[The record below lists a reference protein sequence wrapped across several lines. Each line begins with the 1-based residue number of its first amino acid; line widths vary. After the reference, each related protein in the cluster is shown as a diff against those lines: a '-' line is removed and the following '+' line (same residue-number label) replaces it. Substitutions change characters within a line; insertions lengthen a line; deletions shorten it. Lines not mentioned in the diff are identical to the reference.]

1 METTEHNGV
10 VRNPTSTRTN
20 ERTETLLV
28 QIKELEE
35 QLGLAHDTIGTLNSL
50 LAFERKRNAS

>member
-1 METTEHNGV
+1 MEPSQHKDVVHNPVSG
-10 VRNPTSTRTN
+10 RTS
-20 ERTETLLV
+20 EKIEELQE
-28 QIKELEE
+28 QISALEE